1 MRPPRGLPEVT
12 DPLDAGGE
20 PGERRVTSP
29 ANPAVKRIRSLQ
41 QRKYRELSG
50 QFMAEGMRVLTEAAD
65 LGVPI
70 RALAYAAEEVGHP
83 VVDRLRAAC
92 LDAGGEVLAVTRPIL
107 EKLSR
112 KDNPQSVIGVFD
124 QAWAGLDGLDP
135 AAGLCWVALEGIR
148 DPGNLGTVLRTCD
161 GVGAAGVILLGTT
174 CDPYSLEAVRGSMGA
189 VFSQRIVRAEE
200 DGFLAWCRRHAV
212 NLVGSAPHGAVDY
225 RTADY
230 GPPLILLM
238 GNEQSGLPADLQAA
252 CRTLVSLPMRGKADS
267 LNLSVATGVLVYEVL
282 RWRERQPPLA

>member
-1 MRPPRGLPEVT
+1 
-12 DPLDAGGE
+12 
-20 PGERRVTSP
+20 VTSP
-29 ANPAVKRIRSLQ
+29 ANPAIKRIRSLHL
-41 QRKYRELSG
+41 RKYREDTG
-50 QFMAEGMRVLTEAAD
+50 RFMAEGMRVLTEAVE

-70 RALAYAAEEVGHP
+70 RTLAYAADEADAGAEARLGLE
-83 VVDRLRAAC
+83 RLRAAC
-92 LDAGGEVLAVTRPIL
+92 LAAGGEVLAVTRPIL

-112 KDNPQSVIGVFD
+112 KDNPQSVVGVLD
-124 QAWAGLDGLDP
+124 QAWAGLEEIDP

-161 GVGAAGVILLGTT
+161 GVGAAGVILLGAT

-189 VFSQRIVRAEE
+189 VFGQRIVRAEADE
-200 DGFLAWCRRHAV
+200 FLAWCRRHRV

-230 GPPLILLM
+230 GAPLVLLT
-238 GNEQSGLPADLQAA
+238 GNEQSGLPAELQSA

-267 LNLSVATGVLVYEVL
+267 LNLSVATGVLLYEVL
-282 RWRERQPPLA
+282 GRREKGA